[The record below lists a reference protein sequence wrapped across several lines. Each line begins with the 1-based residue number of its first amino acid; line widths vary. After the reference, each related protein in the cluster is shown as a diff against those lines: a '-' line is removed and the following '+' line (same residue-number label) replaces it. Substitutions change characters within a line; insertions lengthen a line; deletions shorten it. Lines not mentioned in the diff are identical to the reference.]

1 MFAFLVNFLYQGVL
15 IFLMKNK
22 LLYPILMFYSCAQFS
37 KVDVYTS
44 NLDYVCPKIGS
55 GMKVELKKEFKGGLD
70 DFMKKY
76 LLKTDNQHIEFKR
89 TSGKDE
95 NYIKFNP
102 IKKEIETG
110 GLSEEKKTYKG
121 LVFGR
126 KNKDYDTQLNRL
138 LEGIKSF
145 DNTRWMYFNL
155 DDVVECIEK
164 GRVIKEEVLF

>member
-1 MFAFLVNFLYQGVL
+1 
-15 IFLMKNK
+15 MKNK
-22 LLYPILMFYSCAQFS
+22 LLYSILMFYSCAQFS
-37 KVDVYTS
+37 KVGVYIS
-44 NLDYVCPKIGS
+44 NLDDVCPKIGS
-55 GMKVELKKEFKGGLD
+55 EMKVELKKEFNGSLD
-70 DFMKKY
+70 DFMKTY
-76 LLKTDNQHIEFKR
+76 LLKTYNQHIEFKM
-89 TSGKDE
+89 TSEEDE
-95 NYIKFNP
+95 SYIKFNT

-126 KNKDYDTQLNRL
+126 KNKDYDTQLNKL

-145 DNTRWMYFNL
+145 ENTRWMYFNL

>member
-55 GMKVELKKEFKGGLD
+55 GMKVELKKEFKGDLD

-76 LLKTDNQHIEFKR
+76 LLI
-89 TSGKDE
+89 
-95 NYIKFNP
+95 I
-102 IKKEIETG
+102 
-110 GLSEEKKTYKG
+110 SEQPSVYS
-121 LVFGR
+121 
-126 KNKDYDTQLNRL
+126 Y
-138 LEGIKSF
+138 
-145 DNTRWMYFNL
+145 YFYL
-155 DDVVECIEK
+155 DIMN
-164 GRVIKEEVLF
+164 